1 MLVDEVTMALRAGK
15 GGRGAVAFNKVK
27 LMQGPTGGDGGRGA
41 SIYFEGVADINA
53 LKPFASRK
61 EIQAKN
67 GKDGRGQF
75 IDGSDGEDLI
85 LKVPTGTRL
94 VNVDT
99 GYARELTRA
108 SDRILAAGGGNGGR
122 GNFKFRSSTNTTP
135 KEFEEGTEGD
145 VVTYRLELRLIA
157 DVGLVGLPNAGKS
170 SLLNELTAAAARVG
184 DYPFTTLEPNLGAY
198 YGLIIAD
205 IPGLIEGASEG
216 KGLGVKFLKHIE
228 RTKTLFHLVSAKSD
242 DVVRDYEIIRNE
254 LLKYSP
260 VLNEKSEYVFLS
272 KCDAVPPE
280 DVKAKLAALSAQG
293 GSASGGK
300 KKNTTALP
308 ISVIDENSL
317 DAVKKILNS
326 IKDAD
331 GADTS

>member
-1 MLVDEVTMALRAGK
+1 MLVDEITMTLRAGK

-27 LMQGPTGGDGGRGA
+27 LMQGPTGADGGRGA

-75 IDGSDGEDLI
+75 LDGSDGDDLI
-85 LKVPTGTRL
+85 LKVPTGTSI
-94 VNVDT
+94 VNT
-99 GYARELTRA
+99 QSGYTRELTRA
-108 SDRILAAGGGNGGR
+108 GERILAAGGGRGGR

-145 VVTYRLELRLIA
+145 TATYRLELRLIA

-170 SLLNELTAAAARVG
+170 SLVNELTAAALQVG
-184 DYPFTTLEPNLGAY
+184 DYPFTTLEPSLGAY

-228 RTKTLFHLVSAKSD
+228 RTKTLFHLVSAESE
-242 DVVRDYEIIRNE
+242 DVVRDYEIIRTE
-254 LLKYSP
+254 LEKFNPALG
-260 VLNEKSEYVFLS
+260 EKSERVFLS
-272 KCDAVPPE
+272 KCDTVSPE
-280 DVKAKLAALSAQG
+280 EVQEKLAEL
-293 GSASGGK
+293 K
-300 KKNTTALP
+300 KKKIDALP
-308 ISVIDENSL
+308 ISILDEDSL
-317 DAVKKILNS
+317 SAVKKILNE
-326 IKDAD
+326 IKKAEGI
-331 GADTS
+331 GA